1 MTQRNIVDNLLADI
15 NRIKYS
21 NLSYDTLMNLE
32 KEITEEKNE
41 LIEELKNVKKT
52 IYEDLENNNASN
64 IDEKKSKARIIKNR

>member
-1 MTQRNIVDNLLADI
+1 MTRKDTVDDLLADI

-41 LIEELKNVKKT
+41 LIEELKNIKKS
-52 IYEDLENNNASN
+52 IYEDLENNK
-64 IDEKKSKARIIKNR
+64 EG